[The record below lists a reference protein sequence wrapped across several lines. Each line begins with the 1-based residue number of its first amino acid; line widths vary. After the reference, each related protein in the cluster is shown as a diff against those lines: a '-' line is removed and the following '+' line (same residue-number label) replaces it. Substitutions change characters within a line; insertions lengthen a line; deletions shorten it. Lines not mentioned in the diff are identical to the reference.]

1 MQEEKKYRSTI
12 AKKIYIES
20 FCHVYVKNSL
30 HPKNLENCIAEGP
43 DCLAEHKCE
52 GQALALSP
60 PDSLTHSLK
69 TLFPQPSVKF
79 RACTFLTVSAYLPA
93 YQLDTPKF
101 SN

>member
-52 GQALALSP
+52 GQDLALSP
-60 PDSLTHSLK
+60 PDSLTHS
-69 TLFPQPSVKF
+69 QPSSHNLLLNLE
-79 RACTFLTVSAYLPA
+79 RALF
-93 YQLDTPKF
+93 
-101 SN
+101 